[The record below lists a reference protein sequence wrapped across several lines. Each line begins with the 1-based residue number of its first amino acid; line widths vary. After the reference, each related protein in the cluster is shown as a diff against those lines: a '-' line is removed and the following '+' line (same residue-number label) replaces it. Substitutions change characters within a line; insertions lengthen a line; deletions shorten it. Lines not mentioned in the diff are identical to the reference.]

1 MDTVRVGKVKEK
13 DGEFI
18 VPVYINGK
26 ANKKE
31 SYFTD
36 DKKDAEE
43 TRKTMI
49 KDFKDSDEYEYED
62 SGDKEEKLDKKKPK
76 KSFKDEDD
84 DEEDYEDMGDDEED
98 LEDEKLPPIKKNMF
112 RESILHLSGIIE

>member
-43 TRKTMI
+43 MRKTMI
-49 KDFKDSDEYEYED
+49 NDFKNSDEYEYES
-62 SGDKEEKLDKKKPK
+62 SGDKEEKSDEK
-76 KSFKDEDD
+76 KSKKSSKKYD

-112 RESILHLSGIIE
+112 KESILHLSGIIE